1 MVLGVC
7 ERWIRALLHREWRGW
22 LRIGVGIVGIG
33 LLWLGFTGCGGS
45 GGSSV
50 GVLPLADPLD
60 QTGSQG
66 GGGFQIQLRLLEDQ
80 LGDPNDQ
87 TDRITAAQRQI
98 LQQAADRWMELIVGD
113 VADVALTVPPGVC
126 QAGGPG
132 ISQAV
137 DDLVIDVAIVDLD
150 GLGGV
155 LAQAG
160 PCAVR
165 QGSLLPAYGIV
176 QLDRLDV
183 ALLQEQGRLLPAV
196 VHEYGHV
203 LGFGSLW
210 VLRQLIQGI
219 EGQDPRYQGLQGN
232 TAFRNVQIE
241 SGVTP
246 IENQVPIENQGNPGN
261 RDAHW
266 RESVL
271 GQELMTGSLNLG
283 AIPLSIITAG
293 AIADLGYRIDPAQ
306 VDEFRLELAPPEDS
320 PNPIQAQLTALRDW
334 EGSGPDQI
342 WVVDPGGKRVQTLRL
357 R

>member
-1 MVLGVC
+1 MIFAVWRRGDQARVRRDRRGWWSLVLGIC
-7 ERWIRALLHREWRGW
+7 LIW
-22 LRIGVGIVGIG
+22 VG
-33 LLWLGFTGCGGS
+33 LSGCGGGS
-45 GGSSV
+45 GSPV
-50 GVLPLADPLD
+50 ALLPVAGPTD
-60 QTGSQG
+60 QTSSQ
-66 GGGFQIQLRLLEDQ
+66 GGFQIQLRFPDGQ
-80 LGDPNDQ
+80 
-87 TDRITAAQRQI
+87 ITSAQQQI
-98 LQQAADRWMELIVGD
+98 LQQAADRWMQLIVGD
-113 VADVALTVPPGVC
+113 VTDVALTVPPGIC
-126 QAGGPG
+126 RAEGPG

-137 DDLVIDVAIVDLD
+137 DDLVIDVAISDLD

-183 ALLQEQGRLLPAV
+183 TLLQEQGRLLPAV

-210 VLRQLIQGI
+210 VLQQLIQGI
-219 EGQDPRYQGLQGN
+219 EGQDPRYRGLQGN

-241 SGVTP
+241 SGVMP
-246 IENQVPIENQGNPGN
+246 IETQVPIENQGPQGN

-271 GQELMTGSLNLG
+271 GQELMTGALNLG
-283 AIPLSIITAG
+283 ITPLSIITAG

-306 VDEFRLELAPPEDS
+306 VDGFRLDPPES
-320 PNPIQAQLTALRDW
+320 EPPTEQLQAQLPPLQDW
-334 EGSGPDQI
+334 ERPAPDQI
-342 WVVDPGGKRVQTLRL
+342 WVVNRWGERVQTLRL
-357 R
+357 Q